1 MSGASVYN
9 DKGTEEVLL
18 TNYIN
23 VPLSELILYIILIF
37 WLFQHLLLSVPS
49 FLAVH
54 ATANECVIV
63 LLEFPSLVLVPH

>member
-37 WLFQHLLLSVPS
+37 
-49 FLAVH
+49 
-54 ATANECVIV
+54 
-63 LLEFPSLVLVPH
+63 